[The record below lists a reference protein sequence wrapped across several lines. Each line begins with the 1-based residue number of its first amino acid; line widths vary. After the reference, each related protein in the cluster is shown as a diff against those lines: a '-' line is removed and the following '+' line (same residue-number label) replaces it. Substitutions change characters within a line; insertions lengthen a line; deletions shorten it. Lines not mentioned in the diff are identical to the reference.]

1 MNRLDGKVAIV
12 TGGTGGIGQA
22 ITELFAQEGAKVAIF
37 DIAKKEAAQVLDR
50 AGAGK
55 GRSKFY
61 EVDIT
66 SSPAV
71 ERAVRAASDDLGP
84 IDILVNNAAIPGT
97 SRLTHEASAE
107 DFDRV
112 FAVNVKGT
120 FLCTKFVIAS
130 MLAEGRKGSIV
141 NISSTYGVVGNS
153 DLPLYHA
160 TKAAV
165 IMMTKSDGV
174 SYAEQGIRFNAVLPG
189 STRAPMALA
198 AASISAEGADYIKNL
213 VARHPIQRQA
223 EPMEIAYGVLFLASD
238 EASYIT
244 GTQLAI
250 DGGYTAQ

>member
-22 ITELFAQEGAKVAIF
+22 ITELFAKEGAKVAIF
-37 DIAKKEAAQVLDR
+37 DIAKKEAAQLLDR
-50 AGAGK
+50 IGATGQS
-55 GRSKFY
+55 RFY

-66 SSPAV
+66 SSSAV
-71 ERAVRAASDDLGP
+71 ERAVRAVSDDLGP
-84 IDILVNNAAIPGT
+84 VDILVNNAAIPGT

-120 FLCTKFVIAS
+120 FLCTKFVVAS
-130 MLAEGRKGSIV
+130 MLAEERKGSIV
-141 NISSTYGVVGNS
+141 NISSTYGMVGNS

-174 SYAEQGIRFNAVLPG
+174 TYAERGIRFNAVLPG

-213 VARHPIQRQA
+213 VARHPMQRQA

>member
-22 ITELFAQEGAKVAIF
+22 ITELFANEGAKVAIF
-37 DIAKKEAAQVLDR
+37 DIAKKEATQLLDR
-50 AGAGK
+50 IGATGPS
-55 GRSKFY
+55 RFY

-66 SSPAV
+66 SSSAV
-71 ERAVRAASDDLGP
+71 ERAVRAVSDDLGP

-120 FLCTKFVIAS
+120 FLCTKFVVAN
-130 MLAEGRKGSIV
+130 MLAERRKGSIV
-141 NISSTYGVVGNS
+141 NISSTYGMVGNA

-174 SYAEQGIRFNAVLPG
+174 TYAEQGIRFNAVLPG

-244 GTQLAI
+244 GAQLPI

>member
-22 ITELFAQEGAKVAIF
+22 ITELFAKEGAKVAIF
-37 DIAKKEAAQVLDR
+37 DINKKEAAQLLDR
-50 AGAGK
+50 IGATGQS
-55 GRSKFY
+55 RFY

-71 ERAVRAASDDLGP
+71 ERAVRAVSDDLGP
-84 IDILVNNAAIPGT
+84 VDILINNAAIPGT
-97 SRLTHEASAE
+97 SRLTHQASVE

-120 FLCTKFVIAS
+120 FLCTKFVVAS
-130 MLAEGRKGSIV
+130 MLAERRKGSIV
-141 NISSTYGVVGNS
+141 NISSTYGMVGNS

-174 SYAEQGIRFNAVLPG
+174 TYAEQGIRFNAVLPG

-198 AASISAEGADYIKNL
+198 AASISAEGTDYIKNL